1 MIRQRGAVTVA
12 AHPALSLRRDSNVRE
27 RRRGP
32 CYRRRAPEAQESV
45 TLRLRKHAPTR
56 LWETSGSRLGRIGSR
71 LGFHSPRIGDTYED
85 LSSCG
90 RARGNRTYRFR
101 SCSGADES
109 SPKHEPEFLVDSAP
123 AIIVSVVVH
132 TALQQQ
138 QFLVLGITVFFAQ
151 QREER
156 QGLHG
161 AAEGAEHRDV
171 PRGDEAG
178 LREQVEP
185 AVATNGW
192 RSPRR
197 GKGPRTLSPQVVPEI
212 TVAQL
217 VHPASYAQGRAIA

>member
-1 MIRQRGAVTVA
+1 VTA
-12 AHPALSLRRDSNVRE
+12 AHHPALSLRRDSNVRK

-32 CYRRRAPEAQESV
+32 CHRRHAPEAQESV
-45 TLRLRKHAPTR
+45 ALKLRKRAPTR
-56 LWETSGSRLGRIGSR
+56 LWEASGSQLGRIGSK
-71 LGFHSPRIGDTYED
+71 LSFHSPRIGDTYED
-85 LSSCG
+85 LSSCC
-90 RARGNRTYRFR
+90 RARGNCTCRFR
-101 SCSGADES
+101 SCTGADES
-109 SPKHEPEFLVDSAP
+109 SPKHEPEFLVHRAR
-123 AIIVSVVVH
+123 AIIVSVIVH

-138 QFLVLGITVFFAQ
+138 QFLILGITVFVVQ

-178 LREQVEP
+178 LREQDEP

-192 RSPRR
+192 RLPRR

-217 VHPASYAQGRAIA
+217 VYPAGYAQGWATA

>member
-1 MIRQRGAVTVA
+1 MRG
-12 AHPALSLRRDSNVRE
+12 
-27 RRRGP
+27 RRRRP
-32 CYRRRAPEAQESV
+32 CYKRRAPEAQESV
-45 TLRLRKHAPTR
+45 ALKLRKRAPTR
-56 LWETSGSRLGRIGSR
+56 LWETSGSQLGGIGSK
-71 LGFHSPRIGDTYED
+71 LSFHSPRIGDTYED
-85 LSSCG
+85 LSSCC
-90 RARGNRTYRFR
+90 RARGNCTCHLR
-101 SCSGADES
+101 SCTGADES
-109 SPKHEPEFLVDSAP
+109 TPKHEPEFLVRRAR
-123 AIIVSVVVH
+123 AIILSVVVH

-138 QFLVLGITVFFAQ
+138 QFLILRITVFFVG

-212 TVAQL
+212 AVAQL
-217 VHPASYAQGRAIA
+217 VHPAGYAQGWATA